1 MVEAFQHIGSVHE
14 VLIDIGGV
22 SYLFLKEIST
32 LIPKMAA
39 WEHTH
44 HVDPALEEKRLLLQL
59 THNSCLQILVTIRLL
74 SCGAQR
80 TAHSPPPDQGA
91 LHLVPLE
98 AVTVDPCP

>member
-1 MVEAFQHIGSVHE
+1 MVEAFQHIGSGHE

-22 SYLFLKEIST
+22 SYLFLKERST
-32 LIPKMAA
+32 LTPKMAA
-39 WEHTH
+39 SEHTH

-59 THNSCLQILVTIRLL
+59 TRNGCLQILLTTRLV

-80 TAHSPPPDQGA
+80 TAHSPPPGQEE

-98 AVTVDPCP
+98 AVTVDLCP